1 MMEEKVIHYIENII
15 PARGQAVEMI
25 EAYAKEH
32 EVPIMDLV
40 GMESLLQQLRL
51 FQPRRVLEIGT
62 AIGYSAIRMALAL
75 PEATIVTIERDEVRY
90 QEAKKNIGKLE
101 LEDRIHLYY
110 GDALDVYNQL
120 GNEGEFDALFIDAAK
135 GQYQRFFDLY
145 SQMLGERGVIFS
157 DNVLFRGL
165 VAEKEVDN
173 KRLRGMVKKL
183 QKYNATLMNHPDYQT
198 SILPVG
204 DGLAISI
211 KKAHI

>member
-1 MMEEKVIHYIENII
+1 
-15 PARGQAVEMI
+15 MI

-120 GNEGEFDALFIDAAK
+120 GSIVDQLKQDLKSGIIVLAAVN
-135 GQYQRFFDLY
+135 GQKVNIVAGVTKDLMGQGY
-145 SQMLGERGVIFS
+145 HAGQIV
-157 DNVLFRGL
+157 
-165 VAEKEVDN
+165 KEV
-173 KRLRGMVKKL
+173 
-183 QKYNATLMNHPDYQT
+183 ATRCGGGGGGRPDMAQAGGKNPDQVEAALAYVPDYVK
-198 SILPVG
+198 SI
-204 DGLAISI
+204 S
-211 KKAHI
+211 